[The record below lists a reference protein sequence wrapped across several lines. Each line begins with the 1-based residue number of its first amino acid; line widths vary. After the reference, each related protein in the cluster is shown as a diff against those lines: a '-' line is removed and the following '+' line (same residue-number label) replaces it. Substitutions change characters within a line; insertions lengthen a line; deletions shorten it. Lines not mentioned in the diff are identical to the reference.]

1 MLRLLFI
8 LPLFIFSTDKTAPLK
23 LAYKIDEKSQ
33 LFLLG
38 ATNVNTFKCSCTDK
52 FSPAYLEAEINESTK
67 LILFKNTTLGI
78 KTTLLNCNNNVM
90 NRDMHKALKADKYPY
105 IYVQLLQ
112 ATPLQPDKELQTG
125 KAYTYQVNTIITIA
139 GISKA
144 HVFHVK
150 FMKHSNHLLRMNASK
165 EILMSDYEIR
175 PRTPFNIIKIDDRI
189 TIHFHLLLIVGS

>member
-8 LPLFIFSTDKTAPLK
+8 LPLFIFSADKTVPVK

-38 ATNVNTFKCSCTDK
+38 ATNVNTFKCICTDK

-78 KTTLLNCNNNVM
+78 KTTLLNCKNNAM
-90 NRDMHKALKADKYPY
+90 NRDMYKALKADKYPY
-105 IYVQLLQ
+105 IHVQLLQ
-112 ATPLQPDKELQTG
+112 ATPLKPDKEVQTG

-144 HVFHVK
+144 HLFQVK
-150 FMKHSNHLLRMNASK
+150 FMKHSNHLFRMNASK
-165 EILMSDYEIR
+165 ELLMSDYDIH

-189 TIHFHLLLIVGS
+189 TLYLDLLLIVN